1 MVTRLNR
8 ILHPQFLT
16 ISIRLPYII
25 KVKMDVNVLIKI
37 EKYKLILQG
46 IIIGNQDITKKI

>member
-1 MVTRLNR
+1 
-8 ILHPQFLT
+8 
-16 ISIRLPYII
+16 
-25 KVKMDVNVLIKI
+25 MDVNVLIKI